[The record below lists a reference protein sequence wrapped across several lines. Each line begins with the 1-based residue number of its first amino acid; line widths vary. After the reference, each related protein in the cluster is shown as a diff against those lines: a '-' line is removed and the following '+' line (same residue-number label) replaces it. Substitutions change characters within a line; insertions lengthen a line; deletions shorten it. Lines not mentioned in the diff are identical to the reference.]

1 MCMKENETIAA
12 IATGLTNAGISVI
25 RVSGDQ
31 AFNIGNKL
39 FKSDKNIDL
48 SNAPGYSAH
57 YGRIIYEK
65 EMLDEAVV
73 LVMRAPHSYTG
84 EDTLEISC
92 HGGVLVTKRILEAV
106 LECGARCAEPGEFTK
121 RAFLNGRMDLA
132 EAEAV
137 IDVIDAKNEFARKAS
152 VGQLNGKLSEKIKK
166 IRMDILDSVSYIE
179 AGLDDPEHIS
189 LDGYGDELSGKIK
202 DILLE
207 ISELS
212 ESFHDGK
219 ILSEGIRTVIL
230 GKPNAG
236 KSSLMNLF
244 AGEDKAIV
252 TEIAGTTRD
261 VLSEQITISGIGF
274 IMVDTAGIRE
284 TSDIVEKIGVEKSL
298 KQAEE
303 ADLILYVVDSSTALD
318 ENDRNIL
325 EFICD
330 KKSIIVYNKT
340 DLPPVV
346 KKEEL
351 SVFAPDSRI
360 IGISAKEAVDFEK
373 LKNCM
378 AELFGKGE
386 IIMNDQVIITNMR
399 HKEALMEAEKSL
411 NAVLTSMDEGFGE
424 DLWTIDLTDAYASL
438 GRIIGEAV
446 EDDVVDRIFEKFCMG
461 K

>member
-12 IATGLTNAGISVI
+12 IATGLTNSGISVI
-25 RVSGDQ
+25 RVSGDH
-31 AFNIGNKL
+31 AFDVGNKL
-39 FKSDKNIDL
+39 FRSDKSIDL
-48 SNAPGYSAH
+48 SSVPGYSAH
-57 YGRIIYEK
+57 YGKIIYNGEV
-65 EMLDEAVV
+65 LDEAVV
-73 LVMRAPHSYTG
+73 LIMRAPHSYTG

-106 LECGARCAEPGEFTK
+106 LSCGARCAEPGEFTK

-137 IDVIDAKNEFARKAS
+137 IGIIDAKNEFARKAS
-152 VGQLNGKLSEKIKK
+152 VGQLEGKLSEKIKN
-166 IRMDILDSVSYIE
+166 IRMDILDSISYIE
-179 AGLDDPEHIS
+179 AALDDPEHIS
-189 LDGYGDELSGKIK
+189 LDGYADELSDKIK
-202 DILLE
+202 YILSDI
-207 ISELS
+207 SKLS

-219 ILSEGIRTVIL
+219 VLSEGVRTVIL

-261 VLSEQITISGIGF
+261 ILSEQITISGIGF
-274 IMVDTAGIRE
+274 LMVDTAGIRD
-284 TSDIVEKIGVEKSL
+284 TSDVVEKIGVERSL
-298 KQAEE
+298 KQAKE

-318 ENDRNIL
+318 ENDKRIL
-325 EFICD
+325 KFISD

-340 DLPPVV
+340 DLTPVV

-351 SVFAPDSRI
+351 SDIAPSSRI

-373 LKNCM
+373 LKDCM
-378 AELFGKGE
+378 AELFGNGD
-386 IIMNDQVIITNMR
+386 ITMNDQVVITNIR
-399 HKEALMEAEKSL
+399 HKEALTEAEKSL
-411 NAVLTSMDEGFGE
+411 KAVLASMKDGFGE
-424 DLWTIDLTDAYASL
+424 DLWTIDLTDAYAAL
-438 GRIIGEAV
+438 GTIIGEAV
-446 EDDVVDRIFEKFCMG
+446 DDDVVNRIFEKFCMG